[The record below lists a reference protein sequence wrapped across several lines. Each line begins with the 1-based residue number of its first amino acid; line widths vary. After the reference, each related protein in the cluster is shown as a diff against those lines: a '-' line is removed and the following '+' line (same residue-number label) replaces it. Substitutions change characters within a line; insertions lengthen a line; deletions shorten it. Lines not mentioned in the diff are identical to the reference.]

1 MSNNTKTSNV
11 AQSQDLNK
19 EQSKVIEVGKF
30 YLIHDRSGIGHPSFV
45 LEKDDLHNRYLIARF
60 DSDKIGEVP
69 KYIRGIR
76 HIKLLSH
83 PTDSKVV
90 NSYVRNRPFLCKRKE
105 IGIPLPGLSLHKD
118 DEYIIRNVQNK
129 KPEYSKS
136 LTKKSHRWTY
146 SVPRTGCDINI

>member
-1 MSNNTKTSNV
+1 MSNNNKTSIN
-11 AQSQDLNK
+11 AQTQN
-19 EQSKVIEVGKF
+19 QNIQQTNKVIEIGKF
-30 YLIHDRSGIGHPSFV
+30 YLIHDRSGIGHPGLV
-45 LEKDDLHNRYLIARF
+45 LENDDLHNRYLIARF

-105 IGIPLPGLSLHKD
+105 IGIPLPDLSLHKD

-136 LTKKSHRWTY
+136 LTKKSHR
-146 SVPRTGCDINI
+146 